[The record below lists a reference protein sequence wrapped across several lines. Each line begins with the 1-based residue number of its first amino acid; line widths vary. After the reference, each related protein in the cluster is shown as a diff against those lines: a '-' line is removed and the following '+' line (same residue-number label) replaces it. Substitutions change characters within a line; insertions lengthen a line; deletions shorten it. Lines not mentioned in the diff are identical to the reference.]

1 MIWNDKK
8 EADPKVSLMQREEIY
23 RKDRTGNA

>member
-1 MIWNDKK
+1 MDAIKK
-8 EADPKVSLMQREEIY
+8 EADPNVSPMQREESY

>member
-1 MIWNDKK
+1 MISNNKK
-8 EADPKVSLMQREEIY
+8 EADPKVSPMQREEIY